1 MALFPQDALN
11 PGVRRREVLGWAAYD
26 FANSGYT
33 TVVLTAVFSAYFVGS
48 VAGGAPWAT
57 FAWTLTL
64 AASSLV
70 VMLTMPA
77 LGAYADLRAA
87 KKRLLALSTLGCVLA
102 TAALAATGPGDIAW
116 AVVFVILSN
125 ICFSYGESLIAAF
138 LPELARPS
146 SLGRVSGWG
155 WSFGYFGG
163 MLALGASLGYVLWAQ
178 AQGLPAAHFV
188 PVTMVLT
195 AVLFAGASVLT
206 FALLR
211 ERAQPQAR
219 RGDGTDEVTAGL
231 TGPVRA
237 GGGVASALAQLGRTW
252 RQARRYR
259 DFTALLAC
267 AVAYQAGISV
277 VVALAAIYAEQAL
290 GFKQTDTMVLIF
302 LVNIAAAAGAF
313 AWGYVQDRIGH
324 VRAIGITLV
333 GWIVMT
339 LLAALATSPA
349 LFWVAAVIAGLCMG
363 SSQSAGRALAGAL
376 APERQRG
383 EFFGLWTFAIRL
395 SAIIGPLTYG
405 LITLLSAGNHR
416 LAIFGTGL
424 FFVLGLVL
432 LRAVDLPRGIAAAQE
447 PAARVDERDRATAG

>member
-11 PGVRRREVLGWAAYD
+11 PGVRKREVFGWAMYD

-33 TVVLTAVFSAYFVGS
+33 TVVLTAVFSAYFVGG
-48 VAGGAPWAT
+48 VAGGASWAT

-87 KKRLLALSTLGCVLA
+87 KKRLLVLSTLGCVFA
-102 TAALAATGPGDIAW
+102 TAALAGAGPGDIAW

-138 LPELARPS
+138 LPELARPE

-163 MLALGASLGYVLWAQ
+163 MLALGLSLGYVLWAQ
-178 AQGLPAAHFV
+178 AKGLPASHFV

-195 AVLFAGASVLT
+195 AVIFAVASLAT
-206 FALLR
+206 FSLLR
-211 ERAQPQAR
+211 ERAQPQA
-219 RGDGTDEVTAGL
+219 GGAA
-231 TGPVRA
+231 A
-237 GGGVASALAQLGRTW
+237 GGLSASLAQLGRTW
-252 RQARRYR
+252 HEARRFR
-259 DFTALLAC
+259 DFRSLLAC

-277 VVALAAIYAEQAL
+277 VVALAAVYAEQAL
-290 GFKQTDTMVLIF
+290 GFKQIDTMILIF
-302 LVNIAAAAGAF
+302 LVNIAAALGAF
-313 AWGYVQDRIGH
+313 GWGYAQDRIGH
-324 VRAIGITLV
+324 QRAIGLTLV

-339 LLAALATSPA
+339 MLAGLATTPT

-395 SAIIGPLTYG
+395 SAIVGPVTYG
-405 LITLLSAGNHR
+405 LVTLLTDGNHR

-424 FFVLGLVL
+424 FFVLGLLL
-432 LRAVDLPRGIAAAQE
+432 LRAVDVQRGIAAAQDADAQASAAAE
-447 PAARVDERDRATAG
+447 AAR

>member
-11 PGVRRREVLGWAAYD
+11 PGVRKREVFGWAMYD

-33 TVVLTAVFSAYFVGS
+33 TVVLTAVFSAYFVGG
-48 VAGGAPWAT
+48 VAGGASWAT

-64 AASSLV
+64 AASSLL

-87 KKRLLALSTLGCVLA
+87 KKRLLVMSTLGCVLT
-102 TAALAATGPGDIAW
+102 TAALAGAGPGDIAW

-125 ICFSYGESLIAAF
+125 LFFSYGESLIAAF
-138 LPELARPS
+138 LPELARPA

-163 MLALGASLGYVLWAQ
+163 MLALGLSLGYVLWAQ
-178 AQGLPAAHFV
+178 GQGLPASHFV

-195 AVLFAGASVLT
+195 AGLFAVASLAT
-206 FALLR
+206 FTLLR
-211 ERAQPQAR
+211 ERAQPQPAAAAS
-219 RGDGTDEVTAGL
+219 GGL
-231 TGPVRA
+231 S
-237 GGGVASALAQLGRTW
+237 ASLAQLARTW
-252 RQARRYR
+252 HEARRFR
-259 DFTALLAC
+259 DFRALLAC

-277 VVALAAIYAEQAL
+277 VVALAAVYAEQAL

-302 LVNIAAAAGAF
+302 LVNIAAALGAF
-313 AWGYVQDRIGH
+313 AWGYAQDRIGH
-324 VRAIGITLV
+324 RRAIALTLI

-339 LLAALATSPA
+339 ALAGLATTPT

-363 SSQSAGRALAGAL
+363 SSQSSGRALAGAL

-395 SAIIGPLTYG
+395 SAIIGPVTYG
-405 LITLLSAGNHR
+405 LVTLLTDGNHR

-432 LRAVDLPRGIAAAQE
+432 LRGVDVARGIAAAE
-447 PAARVDERDRATAG
+447 AADARARG

>member
-11 PGVRRREVLGWAAYD
+11 PGVRKREVFGWAMYD

-48 VAGGAPWAT
+48 VAGSASWAT
-57 FAWTLTL
+57 LAWTLTL

-87 KKRLLALSTLGCVLA
+87 KKRLLALSTVGCVLS
-102 TAALAATGPGDIAW
+102 TAALAAAGPGDLVW
-116 AVVFVILSN
+116 AVAFVILSN
-125 ICFSYGESLIAAF
+125 VFFSYGESLIAAF
-138 LPELARPS
+138 LPELARPR

-178 AQGLPAAHFV
+178 AQGLAAAHFV
-188 PVTMVLT
+188 PVTMLLT
-195 AVLFAGASVLT
+195 AGLFAVASFVT

-211 ERAQPQAR
+211 ERAQPQA
-219 RGDGTDEVTAGL
+219 
-231 TGPVRA
+231 TGPGAAVSRETGLA
-237 GGGVASALAQLGRTW
+237 ASLAQLAGTW
-252 RQARRYR
+252 RQARRYQ

-277 VVALAAIYAEQAL
+277 VIALAAIYAEQAL
-290 GFKQTDTMVLIF
+290 GFKQTDTMILIF
-302 LVNIAAAAGAF
+302 LVNIAAALGAF
-313 AWGYVQDRIGH
+313 AWGYVQDRVGH
-324 VRAIGITLV
+324 VRALGATLV

-339 LLAALATSPA
+339 VLAGLATSAA

-376 APERQRG
+376 APERQRA
-383 EFFGLWTFAIRL
+383 EFYGLWTFAIRL
-395 SAIIGPLTYG
+395 SAIIGPVTYG

-432 LRAVDLPRGIAAAQE
+432 LRRVNVQRGITAA
-447 PAARVDERDRATAG
+447 GL

>member
-1 MALFPQDALN
+1 MAVFPQDALN
-11 PGVRRREVLGWAAYD
+11 PGVRKREVLGWAAYD

-48 VAGGAPWAT
+48 VAGSASWAT
-57 FAWTLTL
+57 LAWTLTL

-87 KKRLLALSTLGCVLA
+87 KKRLLALSTVGCVLS
-102 TAALAATGPGDIAW
+102 TAALAAAGPGDLVW
-116 AVVFVILSN
+116 AVAFVILSN
-125 ICFSYGESLIAAF
+125 VFFSYGESLIAAF
-138 LPELARPS
+138 LPELARPG

-178 AQGLPAAHFV
+178 AQGLAAAHFV
-188 PVTMVLT
+188 PVTMLLT
-195 AVLFAGASVLT
+195 AGLFAVASFVT

-211 ERAQPQAR
+211 ERAQPQAT
-219 RGDGTDEVTAGL
+219 GLGTAVSRETGL
-231 TGPVRA
+231 A
-237 GGGVASALAQLGRTW
+237 ASLGQLARTW
-252 RQARRYR
+252 RQARRYQ

-277 VVALAAIYAEQAL
+277 VIALAAIYAEQAL
-290 GFKQTDTMVLIF
+290 GFKQTDTMILIF
-302 LVNIAAAAGAF
+302 LVNIAAALGAF
-313 AWGYVQDRIGH
+313 AWGYVQDRVGH
-324 VRAIGITLV
+324 VRALGATLV

-339 LLAALATSPA
+339 VLAGLATSAA

-376 APERQRG
+376 APERQRA
-383 EFFGLWTFAIRL
+383 EFYGLWTFAIRL
-395 SAIIGPLTYG
+395 SAIIGPVTYG

-432 LRAVDLPRGIAAAQE
+432 LRRVNVQRGITAA
-447 PAARVDERDRATAG
+447 GL

>member
-33 TVVLTAVFSAYFVGS
+33 TVVLTAVFSAYFVGG
-48 VAGGAPWAT
+48 VAGGADWAT

-64 AASSLV
+64 AASSLL

-87 KKRLLALSTLGCVLA
+87 KKRLLVLSTVGCVLA
-102 TAALAATGPGDIAW
+102 TAALANAGPGDILW

-125 ICFSYGESLIAAF
+125 AFFSYGESLIAAF
-138 LPELARPS
+138 LPELARPN

-163 MLALGASLGYVLWAQ
+163 MLALGASLAYVLWAQ

-188 PVTMVLT
+188 PVTMLLT
-195 AVLFAGASVLT
+195 AGIYAGASLLT

-211 ERAQPQAR
+211 ERAQPQAAALAVA
-219 RGDGTDEVTAGL
+219 GAGGAGL
-231 TGPVRA
+231 A
-237 GGGVASALAQLGRTW
+237 ASLAQLARTW

-259 DFTALLAC
+259 DFSSLLAC

-290 GFKQTDTMVLIF
+290 GFKQTDTMMLIF

-324 VRAIGITLV
+324 VRAIAITLV

-339 LLAALATSPA
+339 LLAALATTAP
-349 LFWVAAVIAGLCMG
+349 LFWGAAVIAGLCMG

-376 APERQRG
+376 APEQQRA
-383 EFFGLWTFAIRL
+383 EFYGLWTFAIRL

-405 LITLLSAGNHR
+405 VITLLSAGYHR
-416 LAIFGTGL
+416 LAIISTGL

-432 LRAVDLPRGIAAAQE
+432 LRKVNVARGMAAAG
-447 PAARVDERDRATAG
+447 AR